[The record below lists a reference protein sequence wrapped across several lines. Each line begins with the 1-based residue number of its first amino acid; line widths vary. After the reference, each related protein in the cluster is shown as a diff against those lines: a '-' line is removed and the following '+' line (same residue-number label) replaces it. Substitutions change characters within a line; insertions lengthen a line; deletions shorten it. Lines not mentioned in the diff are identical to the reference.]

1 MKKSKTA
8 TPVQSF
14 SSKPRGADVILA
26 LSLLLISLSVFLI
39 MKLNRTAGAYVTV
52 SINSEPVATYP
63 LDKDGEYP
71 ILGGEL
77 TLTVKDGEA
86 FVSSSGCADKSCMRS
101 GKISHSGE
109 SIVCLPNRVSIS
121 VEGAAGEVDI
131 TLK

>member
-1 MKKSKTA
+1 MKRLETA

-14 SSKPRGADVILA
+14 SPKPRVADVILA
-26 LSLLLISLSVFLI
+26 LSLLLLSLSVFLI
-39 MKLNRTAGAYVTV
+39 MKFARSEGDFVTV

-77 TLTVKDGEA
+77 TLTVKGGEA
-86 FVSSSGCADKSCMRS
+86 FVSSSSCADKSCMRS

-121 VEGAAGEVDI
+121 VEGKAGDVDI